1 VNRAVSRAFLYGL
14 DTEEVRAVFGEEWMI
29 THLATGWLAMR
40 HGGGVV
46 FSDGPESLL
55 RPALFAGPLVIW
67 HSRC

>member
-1 VNRAVSRAFLYGL
+1 
-14 DTEEVRAVFGEEWMI
+14 MI